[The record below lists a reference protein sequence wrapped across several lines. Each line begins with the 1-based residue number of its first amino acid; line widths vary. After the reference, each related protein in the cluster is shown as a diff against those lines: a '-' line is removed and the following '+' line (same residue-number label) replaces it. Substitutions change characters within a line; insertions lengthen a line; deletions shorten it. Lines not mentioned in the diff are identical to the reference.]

1 MPCGLSAAGQAER
14 LGFESLWTPAFGLPD
29 GFHVS
34 AAWSQETSL
43 RTGIAVVPAAQ
54 MWTPL
59 GLAAQAATLVSSPA
73 GGSSSASA
81 RADTGPGSGH
91 RWDSPTGRS
100 R

>member
-1 MPCGLSAAGQAER
+1 MTESKNRQQMIGAGLDARLGLPFDQLKAAAREAER

-34 AAWSQETSL
+34 AAWSQDTSL

-59 GLAAQAATLVSSPA
+59 ELAALSGYQDKLSLAA
-73 GGSSSASA
+73 
-81 RADTGPGSGH
+81 
-91 RWDSPTGRS
+91 
-100 R
+100 